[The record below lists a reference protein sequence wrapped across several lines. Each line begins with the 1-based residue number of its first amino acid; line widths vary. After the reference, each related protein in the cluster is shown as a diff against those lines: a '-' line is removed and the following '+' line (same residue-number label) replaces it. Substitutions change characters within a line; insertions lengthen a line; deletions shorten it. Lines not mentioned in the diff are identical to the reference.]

1 MVYRQSRIP
10 TKFPIYSNGFHG
22 FSGLNTLYGNGQ
34 GTNCCN
40 GHPGPS
46 PITARLVGLTLRN
59 PLILLALDK
68 GNALSLSEAPVTP
81 KLTEGESVARLIHNS
96 HVYHKLC

>member
-1 MVYRQSRIP
+1 MV
-10 TKFPIYSNGFHG
+10 FMGFLV
-22 FSGLNTLYGNGQ
+22 LNTLYGNGQ

-46 PITARLVGLTLRN
+46 PITARLVGLQLRN

-68 GNALSLSEAPVTP
+68 GNALSLSEARHP
-81 KLTEGESVARLIHNS
+81 KTHRGGECCQANS
-96 HVYHKLC
+96 QFACLS

>member
-1 MVYRQSRIP
+1 MVCTLASL
-10 TKFPIYSNGFHG
+10 FPNKDFLSIYCG
-22 FSGLNTLYGNGQ
+22 SGLLCDYGNGQ

-46 PITARLVGLTLRN
+46 PITARLVGLQLRN

-68 GNALSLSEAPVTP
+68 GNARPSKRHPTSP
-81 KLTEGESVARLIHNS
+81 
-96 HVYHKLC
+96 